1 MATYKINDYI
11 NELLTEQPIGTKRR
25 PERGGLSQPDRSNT
39 NTQNVGNV
47 QGGNITTSGG
57 NINASQRMGDQ
68 HVTVVAGRGGGGGGS
83 SGSSEPSRQFL

>member
-47 QGGNITTSGG
+47 QGGDITTSGG

-68 HVTVVAGRGGGGGGS
+68 VVNAN
-83 SGSSEPSRQFL
+83 P